1 MQLHANLRSTRVFS
15 LSLYNNLFNFVS
27 LQNIN
32 FNFLFFEFTFYC
44 FLLSSAPNFV
54 NDFLFVFLLIY
65 TVLAFSVSLLSLPL
79 FSHFFA
85 DRLIFSLFDFILFV
99 CSLHFCLFVCL
110 SVCLSVFFFSFQR
123 VVSFLLPVES
133 LLPSDSLQSN

>member
-1 MQLHANLRSTRVFS
+1 MQSHANLRSTS
-15 LSLYNNLFNFVS
+15 LSTFTYNNNQFKFVS

-79 FSHFFA
+79 FSHFFS
-85 DRLIFSLFDFILFV
+85 DRLIFSFFDFILFV

-110 SVCLSVFFFSFQR
+110 SVCLFSFI
-123 VVSFLLPVES
+123 FKES
-133 LLPSDSLQSN
+133 SLFCFQWSRSYRLTACNQIK